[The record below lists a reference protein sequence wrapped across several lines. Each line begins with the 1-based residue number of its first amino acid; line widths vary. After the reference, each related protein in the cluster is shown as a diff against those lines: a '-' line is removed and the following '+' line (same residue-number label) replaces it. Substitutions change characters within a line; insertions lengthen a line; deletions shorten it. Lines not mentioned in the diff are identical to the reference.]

1 MSKLDIDRL
10 QIVGDENCVFSFTM
24 SFLIRQL
31 FLVIILIISQIP
43 QPGKCSI
50 SHEAFFRINRSKY
63 LANYVIETR
72 QAKTELECGIHCIRR
87 ESCVSVNYK
96 TSGIG
101 KGLCDLNNKALQ
113 NADHHEIMNNADFSH
128 FYIIKMVR

>member
-10 QIVGDENCVFSFTM
+10 QIVGDENCVSSFTM

-31 FLVIILIISQIP
+31 FLVINLIILQIP
-43 QPGKCSI
+43 QFGECFVRQG
-50 SHEAFFRINRSKY
+50 FFRINRSKY
-63 LANYVIETR
+63 LANHVIETR
-72 QAKTELECGIHCIRR
+72 QAKTELECGIHCIQR

-101 KGLCDLNNKALQ
+101 KGLCELNNKALQ
-113 NADHHEIMNNADFSH
+113 NADHHEIMNNLDFSH
-128 FYIIKMVR
+128 LYIIKMVR